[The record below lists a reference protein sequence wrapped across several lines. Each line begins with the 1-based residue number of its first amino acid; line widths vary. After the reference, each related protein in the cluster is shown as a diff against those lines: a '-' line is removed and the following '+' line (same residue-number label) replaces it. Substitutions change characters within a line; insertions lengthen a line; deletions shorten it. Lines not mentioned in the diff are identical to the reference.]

1 MSIAATYR
9 AYFEEINRK
18 NTVIRNMSA
27 HIEDQQQTSKE
38 VANEINEL
46 IEENTFPIEVESRLY
61 RCVEKLLTNEA

>member
-18 NTVIRNMSA
+18 NTVIRNLSA

-46 IEENTFPIEVESRLY
+46 IEENTFPIEVEARLY